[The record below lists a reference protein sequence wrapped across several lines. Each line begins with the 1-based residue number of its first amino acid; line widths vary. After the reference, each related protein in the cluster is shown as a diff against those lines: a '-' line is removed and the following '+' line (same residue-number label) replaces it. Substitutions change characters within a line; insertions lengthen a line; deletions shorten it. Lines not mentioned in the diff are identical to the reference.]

1 MSAEALRSVTVAL
14 RQSGH
19 TPLAS
24 PHESP
29 ANSRPQFLQFA
40 NGRGPTTAYA
50 NSKKGDH
57 GTSVRLVFLTTNA
70 AQRHYL
76 RHLSNLIPRS
86 KCCATAAI
94 VLLLHGV
101 GPTGQSGRARSSK
114 PVLEDKAVITGN
126 ARPRPRR
133 CLLKPVATTSTFPQQ
148 LRSISWMRLRVPPRR
163 S

>member
-1 MSAEALRSVTVAL
+1 MSAEALRSVTVTL

-50 NSKKGDH
+50 NSKKGDD

-70 AQRHYL
+70 TERHYL
-76 RHLSNLIPRS
+76 RPTSNLIPRS

-94 VLLLHGV
+94 VLLLHGI
-101 GPTGQSGRARSSK
+101 GPGADSVRYNPVARE
-114 PVLEDKAVITGN
+114 VVEARLRRYAAITGN
-126 ARPRPRR
+126 ARPRSRR
-133 CLLKPVATTSTFPQQ
+133 CLPKPV
-148 LRSISWMRLRVPPRR
+148 
-163 S
+163 